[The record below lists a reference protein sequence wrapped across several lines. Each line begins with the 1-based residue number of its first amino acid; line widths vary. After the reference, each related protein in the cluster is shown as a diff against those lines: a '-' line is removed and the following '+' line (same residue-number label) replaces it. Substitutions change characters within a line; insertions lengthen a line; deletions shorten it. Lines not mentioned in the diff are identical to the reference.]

1 MCTADEDTTT
11 LTALKQTL
19 WYSCSEQSERFE
31 YLWIMN
37 VSEELSSTWFNM
49 VQHGSTWFY
58 LVLHSSTLEETCSN
72 LPISHAAET
81 TKPLFLLTRRTCALR
96 VCSFTFH
103 ITLLTTVVSDF
114 VLVPSSSTDSSTSVL
129 VNTVHCT
136 HNYVSPSLSLS
147 ACIYI
152 YTCVYVNVYVYVYPI
167 SYIYIYIYIHM

>member
-1 MCTADEDTTT
+1 
-11 LTALKQTL
+11 
-19 WYSCSEQSERFE
+19 
-31 YLWIMN
+31 MN

-152 YTCVYVNVYVYVYPI
+152 YIHMCICKCICICI
-167 SYIYIYIYIHM
+167 SYILYLYLYLYPYVDVDEDVYVSVRAPFWPRWLGKLRK